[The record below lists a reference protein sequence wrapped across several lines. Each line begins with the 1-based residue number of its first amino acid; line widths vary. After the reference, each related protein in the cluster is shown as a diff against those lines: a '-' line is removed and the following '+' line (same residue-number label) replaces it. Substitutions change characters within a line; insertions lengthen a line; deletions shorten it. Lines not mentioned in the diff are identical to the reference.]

1 MQKKFVDRQMTDRQ
15 NDGKI
20 GKERYN
26 IKIIWTVDR
35 WTDEQI
41 NLKIYRHNNVAAQ
54 VGQPPPP
61 PRHITPRMGG
71 R

>member
-1 MQKKFVDRQMTDRQ
+1 MTNRQ

-20 GKERYN
+20 GKESYN

-61 PRHITPRMGG
+61 LGWVGG
-71 R
+71 KDPKLMKKIGK

>member
-1 MQKKFVDRQMTDRQ
+1 MTNRQ

-54 VGQPPPP
+54 AYNPQEGWAVKTQN
-61 PRHITPRMGG
+61 
-71 R
+71 

>member
-1 MQKKFVDRQMTDRQ
+1 MTNRQ

-54 VGQPPPP
+54 VGQLPPPP
-61 PRHITPRMGG
+61 GI
-71 R
+71 